1 LGCMPVK
8 YRSSPGRAIGALR
21 SESKPPGLDVG
32 VFAYSFLWFFLRGF
46 TWSKSLLRLSRL
58 ISRLVEAFRFYRG
71 EVVQSVRVHPFVFF
85 FRVGW
90 VEWMI
95 RCFRGSV
102 SCSLSSLGFFA
113 GGSW

>member
-1 LGCMPVK
+1 MPVK

-32 VFAYSFLWFFLRGF
+32 VFAYSFFGFFLREF
-46 TWSKSLLRLSRL
+46 TSLKLLLRLSVL
-58 ISRLVEAFRFYRG
+58 IFRLVEVLRSYLG
-71 EVVQSVRVHPFVFF
+71 EFVQSVRVHPFIFF
-85 FRVGW
+85 FMVGR

-95 RCFRGSV
+95 RCFGDSV
-102 SCSLSSLGFFA
+102 SCSLSLFGFFG